1 MVLKGH
7 DSIESKLSKKPQNIC
22 SDYFSNKA
30 VEPINSN
37 SLINNTKLFP
47 VLKDFPCHFVTLT
60 VVYNL

>member
-30 VEPINSN
+30 VEPINPN
-37 SLINNTKLFP
+37 SLINNTKLF
-47 VLKDFPCHFVTLT
+47 LF
-60 VVYNL
+60 